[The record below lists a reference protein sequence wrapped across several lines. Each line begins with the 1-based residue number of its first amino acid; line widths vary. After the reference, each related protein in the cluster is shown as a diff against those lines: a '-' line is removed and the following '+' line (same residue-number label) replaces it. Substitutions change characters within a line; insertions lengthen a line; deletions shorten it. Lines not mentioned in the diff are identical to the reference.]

1 MMRTVATLLH
11 YTRIGRESIRRTL
24 VWAIGLGLAA
34 MPLLAPAAAA
44 SPMSVVQWRAAAESD
59 RALAENDVPRAY
71 AEALRL
77 RAALPAGAPLAD
89 QAYALNLLART
100 EAYLGLTAEADAHA
114 RQALALAFKAGDRIG
129 QAEADLNLTLT
140 AVNLGH
146 IDELRK
152 AATDAVTLLDGV
164 NDPALMGEALLRAS
178 LMYLRLSRINQ
189 AVMTSVRAMDIARRN
204 GNPLALTFAAQGLG
218 VAYEQSGR
226 STDSRRYLN
235 LMLQEARIAHSR
247 LLEGDA
253 LRRLADAANSL
264 GQPAQAESLY
274 REAIAL
280 DRRAGAPLSVVYAEA
295 GLADFLH
302 SQGRYRE
309 AASLLDRI
317 IATYE
322 RYPTPIGLWFTLN
335 ARSANEESLGDL
347 GAARSD
353 AERAYAIANRI
364 GFPYY
369 MSHSAWWLGRLAA
382 RAGDFRRAFQFALT
396 GDAIE
401 DRAAQESSS
410 SRILQ
415 LANQYERESRQR
427 EIDALTQR
435 GQKQAAALRQR
446 TLKSRLL
453 LTMLCGAVAI
463 AVITGF
469 FVLRLRRLNAG
480 LEGRVQDR
488 TAELRQQ
495 ASYLRTLIDTLPL
508 RIWLK
513 DNESRY
519 LAANRAEAEATGRP
533 VGEIVG
539 RSDGDLWPAAVAEEH
554 RAGDREVM
562 ATRRRSKHEEALPG
576 REGLS
581 QWVETYRAPVLDED
595 GTLLGTVGASYD
607 ISERKA
613 AEAARETALM
623 EARRLVKL
631 RSDFMAQMSHELR
644 TPLNGILG
652 YTTLLERDQGLSE
665 RQKAALEVIRQS
677 GEHLLGL
684 INEVLDFA
692 RIEAGKLELD
702 SATLALEPFLRSI
715 AGLVSVRAQMKG
727 LNFVLD
733 AAPELPAAILVDER
747 RLRQVL
753 LNLLAN
759 AVNYTDRGSV
769 RLRVWRPTPGRL
781 RFQIED
787 TGIGIP
793 ADQLE
798 AIFQPFEQ
806 VGEGQRRGG
815 TGLGLPISRRYVQL
829 MGTDIEVES
838 SMGAGSTFRFDLAIR
853 PAAAPAIA
861 AGTAAGEGPAT
872 TGRPPATAD
881 EPGAPLSW
889 TDSGT
894 ALPQTEEGGI
904 TPPPKEIERLH
915 ELALEGNMRDILRW
929 AGRLTDLEGQRYR
942 RFALHVRFLAERFQS
957 QAILRLAKRC
967 LGGGTGS

>member
-11 YTRIGRESIRRTL
+11 YTRSGRESIGL
-24 VWAIGLGLAA
+24 AHVWAIGLWLTAA
-34 MPLLAPAAAA
+34 LLFPGMAAGSPRAPIE
-44 SPMSVVQWRAAAESD
+44 QWREAARST
-59 RALAENDVPRAY
+59 RLLAENDVPRAY

-77 RAALPAGAPLAD
+77 QRTLPAAAPPAD
-89 QAYALNLLART
+89 QARALNLLART
-100 EAYLGLTAEADAHA
+100 EAYFDLSAQGDAHA
-114 RQALALAFKAGDRIG
+114 KQALAIAVKSGDRIG
-129 QAEADLNLTLT
+129 QAEANLNLTLT

-146 IDELRK
+146 IDELTK
-152 AATDAVTLLDGV
+152 AATDAVAALEGVDDAALL
-164 NDPALMGEALLRAS
+164 GEALLRAS
-178 LMYLRLSRINQ
+178 LMYLRLSRINE
-189 AVMTSVRAMDIARRN
+189 AVMTSVHAMDIARRN
-204 GNPLALTFAAQGLG
+204 RDPLALTYAAQGLG

-226 STDSRRYLN
+226 SADSRQYLL
-235 LMLQEARIAHSR
+235 LMLQEARMAHSL
-247 LLEGDA
+247 LLEADA

-264 GQPAQAESLY
+264 DHPAQAESLY
-274 REAIAL
+274 REAIQL
-280 DRRAGAPLSVVYAEA
+280 NRQAGAPLSLVYAQA

-302 SQGRYRE
+302 TRGRYHE
-309 AASLLDRI
+309 AKPLLDQM

-335 ARSANEESLGDL
+335 ARSANELSLGNMR
-347 GAARSD
+347 AARAD

-382 RAGDFRRAFQFALT
+382 RAGDYRRAFEFALT

-401 DRAAQESSS
+401 DRAAQASSS
-410 SRILQ
+410 GRILQ
-415 LANQYERESRQR
+415 LAGQYERESRQR
-427 EIDALTQR
+427 EIDALNHRDQE
-435 GQKQAAALRQR
+435 QAAALRQHE
-446 TLKSRLL
+446 LKTRLL
-453 LTMLCGAVAI
+453 LSMLGGAI
-463 AVITGF
+463 AIAAISGF
-469 FVLRLRRLNAG
+469 FGLRLRRLNAG
-480 LEGRVQDR
+480 LERRVQDR

-513 DNESRY
+513 DNECRY
-519 LAANRAEAEATGRP
+519 LAANRAEAEASGRP

-562 ATRRRSKHEEALPG
+562 ATRQRSKHEEALPG
-576 REGLS
+576 RGGLS

-613 AEAARETALM
+613 AEAARETALT

-652 YTTLLERDQGLSE
+652 YTTLLERDEGLTE
-665 RQKAALEVIRQS
+665 RQKAGLEVIRQS

-715 AGLVSVRAQMKG
+715 SGLVSVRAQMKG
-727 LNFVLD
+727 VTFVLET
-733 AAPELPAAILVDER
+733 APEVPPAILVDER

-759 AVNYTDRGSV
+759 AVNYTDRGTV
-769 RLRVWRPTPGRL
+769 RLRLRCPEPGRL
-781 RFQIED
+781 RFEVED
-787 TGIGIP
+787 TGTGIP
-793 ADQLE
+793 PDQLE

-806 VGEGQRRGG
+806 AGEGRRRGG

-829 MGTDIEVES
+829 MGSDIEVES
-838 SMGAGSTFRFDLAIR
+838 RIGVGSTFRFDLAIR
-853 PAAAPAIA
+853 EAAAPAAIA
-861 AGTAAGEGPAT
+861 GPAVKPP
-872 TGRPPATAD
+872 GREADAPA
-881 EPGAPLSW
+881 PAP
-889 TDSGT
+889 
-894 ALPQTEEGGI
+894 EEGGI
-904 TPPPKEIERLH
+904 APPPKEIERLH

-957 QAILRLAKRC
+957 QAILSLAKRC

>member
-1 MMRTVATLLH
+1 MMRIVATLLH
-11 YTRIGRESIRRTL
+11 YTRTGRESIGLAL
-24 VWAIGLGLAA
+24 VWAIGLWLSA
-34 MPLLAPAAAA
+34 MPLLPDIAAA
-44 SPMSVVQWRAAAESD
+44 SPGTPIGPWREAVQSARSLAES
-59 RALAENDVPRAY
+59 DVPRAY

-77 RAALPAGAPLAD
+77 QRALPAAASPAD
-89 QAYALNLLART
+89 QALALNVLART
-100 EAYLGLTAEADAHA
+100 EAYLGLSAQADAHA
-114 RQALALAFKAGDRIG
+114 RQALVLASKAGDRIG
-129 QAEADLNLTLT
+129 QAQANLNLTLT

-146 IDELRK
+146 IDELTK
-152 AATDAVTLLDGV
+152 AATDAVAALQGVDDAALL
-164 NDPALMGEALLRAS
+164 GEALLRAS
-178 LMYLRLSRINQ
+178 LMYLRLSRINE

-204 GNPLALTFAAQGLG
+204 RDPLALTYAAQGLA

-226 STDSRRYLN
+226 SVESRRYLL
-235 LMLQEARIAHSR
+235 LMLQQARIAHSR
-247 LLEGDA
+247 LLEADA
-253 LRRLADAANSL
+253 LRRLADAADGL
-264 GQPAQAESLY
+264 GQPDQAQSLY
-274 REAIAL
+274 GQAIAL
-280 DRRAGAPLSVVYAEA
+280 DRAAGAPLSLVYAQA
-295 GLADFLH
+295 GLAAFLH
-302 SQGRYRE
+302 AHGRYHQ
-309 AASLLDRI
+309 AQALLDQM

-335 ARSANEESLGDL
+335 ARSANELSLGNL
-347 GAARSD
+347 HAARAD

-382 RAGDFRRAFQFALT
+382 RAGDYRRAFQLALI

-401 DRAAQESSS
+401 DRAAQASSS
-410 SRILQ
+410 GRILQ
-415 LANQYERESRQR
+415 LAGQYEHESRQR
-427 EIDALTQR
+427 AIDALQR
-435 GQKQAAALRQR
+435 RAEEQAAALRQR
-446 TLKSRLL
+446 ELKTRLL
-453 LTMLCGAVAI
+453 LTMLCGALAI
-463 AVITGF
+463 AAVTGF
-469 FVLRLRRLNAG
+469 FGLRLRRLNAG
-480 LEGRVQDR
+480 LERRVQDR

-519 LAANRAEAEATGRP
+519 LAANRAEAEASGRP

-539 RSDGDLWPAAVAEEH
+539 RSDADLWPEPVAEEH

-562 ATRRRSKHEEALPG
+562 ATRQRSKHEEALPG
-576 REGLS
+576 RDGLS

-613 AEAARETALM
+613 AEAARETALT

-652 YTTLLERDQGLSE
+652 YTTLLERDEGLSE
-665 RQKAALEVIRQS
+665 RQKAGLEVIRQS

-702 SATLALEPFLRSI
+702 SATLALQPFLRSI
-715 AGLVSVRAQMKG
+715 ASLVSVRAQMKG
-727 LNFVLD
+727 ITFVLETE
-733 AAPELPAAILVDER
+733 PEVPAAILVDER

-759 AVNYTDRGSV
+759 AMNYTDRGSV
-769 RLRVWRPTPGRL
+769 RLRVGCPAPGRL
-781 RFQIED
+781 RFEVAD
-787 TGIGIP
+787 TGTGIP
-793 ADQLE
+793 ADRLE

-806 VGEGQRRGG
+806 AGEGQRRGG

-829 MGTDIEVES
+829 MGSDIEVES
-838 SMGAGSTFRFDLAIR
+838 RIGAGSTFRFDLAIQS
-853 PAAAPAIA
+853 AAAPAPV
-861 AGTAAGEGPAT
+861 AGFAGNASDREAVAT
-872 TGRPPATAD
+872 TLAPEDGEIAPPA
-881 EPGAPLSW
+881 
-889 TDSGT
+889 
-894 ALPQTEEGGI
+894 
-904 TPPPKEIERLH
+904 KEIERLH
-915 ELALEGNMRDILRW
+915 ELALEGNMRDIVRW

-957 QAILRLAKRC
+957 QAILSLAKRC
-967 LGGGTGS
+967 LGGGAGS